1 MEGCGAGATLASYHI
16 RPAYALRAMSG
27 MSGRLSV
34 LQTPSR
40 VITTGTPRDTLRRS
54 LYCPCRPHR
63 VFYAPVDSVLYSSI
77 VKDLATGAQQDEA
90 NQREMPV
97 RFLIVDDHEAMR
109 RGLRSALGGAGWEV
123 CAEASNGREAIDKV
137 RELHPDVVILD
148 ISMPVMGGI
157 EAAPEILK
165 VAPRTKIVAFTMHE
179 SQQVKNEIARIGVH
193 GLAVK
198 SRPLSDLL
206 ETIESVLSR

>member
-1 MEGCGAGATLASYHI
+1 M
-16 RPAYALRAMSG
+16 
-27 MSGRLSV
+27 
-34 LQTPSR
+34 
-40 VITTGTPRDTLRRS
+40 
-54 LYCPCRPHR
+54 
-63 VFYAPVDSVLYSSI
+63 LYSSI

-90 NQREMPV
+90 TQRERPV

-148 ISMPVMGGI
+148 ISMPVMSGI